1 MKKEYDFS
9 KAEKNKFFQPGAAAN
24 ATVEY
29 KIETKSI
36 TIRMNTD
43 DLEKIKQKASKE
55 GLPYQTF
62 IKSQL
67 HKIAVL

>member
-1 MKKEYDFS
+1 MKKQYDFS
-9 KAEKNKFFQPGAAAN
+9 KGEKGKFFYPNAAL
-24 ATVEY
+24 EY

-36 TIRMNTD
+36 TLRMNTD

-67 HKIAVL
+67 HKIAAH

>member
-1 MKKEYDFS
+1 MKKQYDFS
-9 KAEKNKFFQPGAAAN
+9 KGERGKFFYPN
-24 ATVEY
+24 ATAEY
-29 KIETKSI
+29 KIEAKSI
-36 TIRMNTD
+36 TLRMNSD

-67 HKIAVL
+67 HKIAAH

>member
-1 MKKEYDFS
+1 MKKQYDFS
-9 KAEKNKFFQPGAAAN
+9 KAERGKFFYPN

-36 TIRMNTD
+36 TLRMNTD

-67 HKIAVL
+67 HKIAAL